1 MYILTVKINVTWA
14 DFFVFFQSSSNIVRF
29 CKMGKL
35 FKWINFNMIY
45 LFINIYLFN

>member
-1 MYILTVKINVTWA
+1 MSLEQIFLCY
-14 DFFVFFQSSSNIVRF
+14 FQSSSNIVRF

-45 LFINIYLFN
+45 LFINIYLINFSNTK